1 MTPWLRYGF
10 AGFILVGLLGAAVWP
25 FLGPDARRGVL
36 VGAAVAYPIQLV
48 AFGLMVRYRDRA
60 NAFLAVWAGGT
71 LVRMGSV
78 LAVGLL
84 LLKVEVADPTALL
97 LALAGFFF
105 GLLLLEPLFLR
116 PGTLKSN

>member
-1 MTPWLRYGF
+1 MTRLLRYGF
-10 AGFILVGLLGAAVWP
+10 VGFLLVAVVGAAIWP
-25 FLGPDARRGVL
+25 LLGPDARRGL
-36 VGAAVAYPIQLV
+36 LIAAAVAYPIQLV

-78 LAVGLL
+78 LAVGVL
-84 LLKVEVADPTALL
+84 LLKVEVADPAALL

-116 PGTLKSN
+116 PRTLESN